1 MEENYLV
8 GKLKEWDFKTNSK
21 KSFSETY
28 NISIRT
34 IDRYINKYNIDYD
47 KRQFGV
53 KSNRNKYGQYILAKN
68 QPVLTKTPKE
78 TCLRQPPGPF
88 EQPILMEKQLIIN
101 KGARSFADMDKNYK
115 YLF

>member
-68 QPVLTKTPKE
+68 QPVLTK
-78 TCLRQPPGPF
+78 RPF
-88 EQPILMEKQLIIN
+88 EQPVLIEKQAIIN
-101 KGARSFADMDKNYK
+101 KGARSFADMDKKYK